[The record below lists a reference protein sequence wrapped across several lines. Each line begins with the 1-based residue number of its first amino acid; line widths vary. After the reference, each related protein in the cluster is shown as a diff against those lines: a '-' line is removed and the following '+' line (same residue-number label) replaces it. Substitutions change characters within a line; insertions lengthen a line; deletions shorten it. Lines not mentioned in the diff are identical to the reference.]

1 MFNLFYFSTKNQTV
15 HLDKFAELLYN
26 SGMRVYR
33 YLSREE
39 LLNIR
44 HNRVFLIGTR
54 FETQNNGKNT
64 HKYNSYHKYL
74 HFYKSV
80 NGMQEIRTLYREY
93 SQDFYFCA
101 FEIPTHILLSH
112 RGKGFYPP
120 HGYDEPVST
129 EIEYAI
135 PVEEFKPDWLSSYVL
150 DSTKK
155 LVLTKEKYISI
166 STKLENNVCEEP
178 ER

>member
-1 MFNLFYFSTKNQTV
+1 
-15 HLDKFAELLYN
+15 
-26 SGMRVYR
+26 MRVYR

-44 HNRVFLIGTR
+44 HNRVLLLGARYEMF
-54 FETQNNGKNT
+54 NNGKNT
-64 HKYNSYHKYL
+64 HKYNGFDKYL
-74 HFYKSV
+74 HFYKSA

-101 FEIPTHILLSH
+101 FEIPTHILFLH

-120 HGYDEPVST
+120 HGYEEPVST

-135 PVEEFKPDWLSSYVL
+135 PVEEFRADWLSSYVL
-150 DSTKK
+150 DGARD
-155 LVLTKEKYISI
+155 LVLTKERFKLV
-166 STKLENNVCEEP
+166 STKLDQNVREEP

>member
-1 MFNLFYFSTKNQTV
+1 
-15 HLDKFAELLYN
+15 
-26 SGMRVYR
+26 MRVYR

-44 HNRVFLIGTR
+44 HKRVFLIGAR
-54 FETQNNGKNT
+54 FKTHNNGKNT
-64 HKYNSYHKYL
+64 HKYNSCYKYL

-120 HGYDEPVST
+120 HGYDEAVLT

-135 PVEEFKPDWLSSYVL
+135 PVEEFNPDWLSSYVL

-155 LVLTKEKYISI
+155 LVLSKEKFISI
-166 STKLENNVCEEP
+166 TTKLENNVCEEP